1 MNNYNYQHFSAGD
14 YDLDQFDGP
23 AVGEKAP
30 DFECT
35 TVDNQPKRILDFEGD
50 FLVLELG
57 SITCPLFQQRRSG
70 MTQLHTQLPN
80 VSHAVLYVREAHP
93 GSLIPGHQS
102 FEEKR
107 KQAQALKE
115 DDGEERLILIDGL
128 DGVAHKAYGS
138 LPNSVY
144 IINKNGL
151 VVYRAEWNNARAT
164 QQALKALL
172 EGKAPNP
179 ESYFTPATPPVL
191 MKTLKRAGKEAVAE
205 FLIALPKLLWDHLI
219 KKNLELLFNKRSK

>member
-1 MNNYNYQHFSAGD
+1 
-14 YDLDQFDGP
+14 
-23 AVGEKAP
+23 
-30 DFECT
+30 
-35 TVDNQPKRILDFEGD
+35 
-50 FLVLELG
+50 
-57 SITCPLFQQRRSG
+57 

-93 GSLIPGHQS
+93 GSLIPPHQS